1 MLFDWCVSNAITRID
16 KSENEMLDKSKS
28 KNRIDL
34 LVASIFAFKSAYE
47 IEEKPKFNIDDI
59 FMI

>member
-1 MLFDWCVSNAITRID
+1 
-16 KSENEMLDKSKS
+16 MLDKSKS

-47 IEEKPKFNIDDI
+47 VEEKAKFNIDDI
-59 FMI
+59 FII